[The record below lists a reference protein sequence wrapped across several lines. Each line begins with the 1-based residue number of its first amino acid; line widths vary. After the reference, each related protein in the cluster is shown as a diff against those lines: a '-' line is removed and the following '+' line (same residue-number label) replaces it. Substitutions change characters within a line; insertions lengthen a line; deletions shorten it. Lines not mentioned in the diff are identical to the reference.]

1 MRPVKGV
8 SLRWFPRV
16 SRLRESLGFLNGTAV
31 DRTLSSKAL

>member
-16 SRLRESLGFLNGTAV
+16 SRLRESLGFFNGTAESL
-31 DRTLSSKAL
+31 TLSSKAL